1 MSKSF
6 LCQLFFSCLFVHYKG
21 PCYSSLRHV
30 SCSKLSSRKL
40 YMCITLLRYFCSF
53 TYGGFLV
60 KGFYL
65 LLCSISNT
73 RLVCIFSVPRTS
85 EQLQERDRYIEGCK
99 WKTSQQVCGYKI
111 LWLCLVISLLL
122 KTLYLSFINKYFSL
136 NSVQWHLRKR
146 DILNILIDF
155 KWCSNIVT
163 HLRNL

>member
-1 MSKSF
+1 MWKGSTCFFVQYQIHVLSVYFQYQEQVNSF
-6 LCQLFFSCLFVHYKG
+6 
-21 PCYSSLRHV
+21 
-30 SCSKLSSRKL
+30 
-40 YMCITLLRYFCSF
+40 
-53 TYGGFLV
+53 
-60 KGFYL
+60 
-65 LLCSISNT
+65 T

-146 DILNILIDF
+146 DILNISIDF